1 MSCQGFQ
8 ISLKTLDKTIMLF
21 NLLWEIFQQLVLQP
35 ILFALVVGFHQLQ
48 SGYLHIQV
56 HTLLNTGVSG
66 TQGFD
71 FRKGQG
77 GFIYIV
83 AGAHR

>member
-1 MSCQGFQ
+1 
-8 ISLKTLDKTIMLF
+8 MLF
-21 NLLWEIFQQLVLQP
+21 NLLREVFQQLILQP
-35 ILFALVVGFHQLQ
+35 VLLALVVGLHQLQ

-66 TQGFD
+66 TQGLD